1 MVLRGSTI
9 GGAWEYYGAAWEC
22 YWCCGGVLLVVRGST
37 VGGAWEYCWWCVGV
51 LLVLRGSAMVLRGSA
66 MVLRGSVLWW
76 CVGVYYG
83 GARECTMVA
92 RGSVLW
98 CCDESSMVLRWEGLH
113 HSRFWFATI
122 TRTFCLR
129 LSLVLFVCDY
139 HSYIWF
145 ATITHTCR
153 LRLSLVHL
161 MCDYHSYM
169 LFATTI
175 LYPVSYRSRK
185 VAKKMRR
192 VKNVFASKHA
202 FAVRARRLL
211 C

>member
-1 MVLRGSTI
+1 M
-9 GGAWEYYGAAWEC
+9 
-22 YWCCGGVLLVVRGST
+22 VVRGS
-37 VGGAWEYCWWCVGV
+37 VRWWCVGV
-51 LLVLRGSAMVLRGSA
+51 YDGGAWECT
-66 MVLRGSVLWW
+66 MVLRGSVRWW

-83 GARECTMVA
+83 AARECTMVA